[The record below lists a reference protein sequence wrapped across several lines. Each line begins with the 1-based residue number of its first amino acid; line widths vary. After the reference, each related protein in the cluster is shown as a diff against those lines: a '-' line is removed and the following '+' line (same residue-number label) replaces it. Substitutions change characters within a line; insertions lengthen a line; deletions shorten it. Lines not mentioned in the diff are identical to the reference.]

1 MESFN
6 TRKCVLKSPW
16 KVFEFFCSKKGGN
29 PVFPASST
37 GFPKALGIEEHARAG
52 DKREAR
58 EGEEG
63 EGGGGDGDEH
73 RARVPKKWSR
83 ATGDEEETFLKES
96 LDESKILLIRLQR
109 VALKK
114 EGRAPAV

>member
-1 MESFN
+1 MP
-6 TRKCVLKSPW
+6 LKSPW
-16 KVFEFFCSKKGGN
+16 IFLFKEGWEPC
-29 PVFPASST
+29 FPCLLHRLSQ
-37 GFPKALGIEEHARAG
+37 GFGVEEHARAG

-63 EGGGGDGDEH
+63 GGDGGDGDEH

-96 LDESKILLIRLQR
+96 LDESKILLIRSPR

-114 EGRAPAV
+114 EGRALAV